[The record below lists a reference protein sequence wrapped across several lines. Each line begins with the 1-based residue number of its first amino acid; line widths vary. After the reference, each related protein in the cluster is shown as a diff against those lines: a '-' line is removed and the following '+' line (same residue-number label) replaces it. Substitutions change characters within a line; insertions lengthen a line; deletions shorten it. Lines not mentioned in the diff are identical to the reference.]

1 MACGNNKATRSMVVS
16 YGGVAVSAALA
27 AEASRR
33 EALARVVG
41 RQAVAIGS
49 GDYFVLRDGTRTHRT
64 RTPEDRD
71 QHVHV
76 VVGHRGDPNSVML
89 QVTDRTRVEESYP
102 WKGRQR
108 GHFERTEIQAL
119 RGTLAEADIQR
130 EASALVAKM
139 NARIARSRK
148 R

>member
-1 MACGNNKATRSMVVS
+1 MACGNNKATRSMVVA
-16 YGGVAVSAALA
+16 YGGVAVSAALDA
-27 AEASRR
+27 AASRR

-41 RQAVAIGS
+41 RQATAVAS
-49 GDYFVLRDGTRTHRT
+49 GDYYVLRDGTRTHRT
-64 RTPEDRD
+64 HTDADRQ

-76 VVGHRGDPNSVML
+76 VVGHRSDPNGAML
-89 QVTDRTRVEESYP
+89 QVTDRTRVSESYP
-102 WKGRQR
+102 WGGRQP

-119 RGTLAEADIQR
+119 RGLSEADIQR
-130 EASALVAKM
+130 EADALVAKL